1 MTSVDDG
8 AQLTSAEMTHAM
20 LELTNEVRSMR
31 QEITDLKQQLQEAPR
46 AGPATASTLLT
57 ASTPAAPAR
66 SRKPVG
72 RDPFFAAALKRAH
85 PMYVVKISTLLA
97 PSFQHFRPHE
107 ELKAA
112 GMLVEWQE
120 GMNDVIFCS
129 HTWLRGNHPDS
140 EAGDKFS
147 LLAGLLHKIQA
158 GKLDVFTEAVASIMF
173 RGMTLG
179 LKAKDLKRSLADGY
193 VFFDYMSIPQ
203 QDPEAQQRAVIS
215 LASYVSASAYF
226 FVLAGPWRHENGS
239 IRDNFAWGKR
249 GWCRM
254 ELAANLLSPTP
265 KPMVL
270 AKSVAS
276 VLANPPGG
284 EASHNLHRHLLVGTG
299 DFSVEA
305 DRQKLGAHLLDVI
318 VARKALALADCDL
331 FYYRILHTSTAHF
344 LQGTG
349 LELEPESF
357 DQYMATMK
365 FSSVRDGSKKGLTPL
380 FYAAVGNHAEFVE
393 ILLAQ
398 GAEVNR
404 PVKHVSAEFAV
415 IKGTDVLMN
424 AVYFGAGRE
433 TIALLIKA
441 GANLR
446 AMEPMGHNTS
456 IALAIMQGNIPAI
469 ELMLDADPTL
479 IEHELFKDVDSQVWM
494 GFCSAE
500 NALSVFGLLRDRYP
514 DQLPRMMTALP
525 THPMGMGAVG
535 QLCMFHGDDEV
546 FDVIMDT
553 GLPFCDP
560 NISSDVRGNM
570 LKPIVRVCDLLVRMR
585 RFDPGLVTIM
595 AYGSRCSAIHVAAFL
610 GNLGVLEKLIQ
621 REVDVNSVEHPWKMT
636 PLHLAVISGHDT
648 ICARVLTL
656 GAAVEIKDR
665 RGRTALNWAKRLGR
679 EEIVQLML
687 GALERK
693 HVRAQV
699 ATARV

>member
-8 AQLTSAEMTHAM
+8 AQLTSAVAEMTHAM

-66 SRKPVG
+66 SRKSG

-158 GKLDVFTEAVASIMF
+158 GKLDVFTEAVASITF

-179 LKAKDLKRSLADGY
+179 LKAKDLKRSLTDGY

-226 FVLAGPWRHENGS
+226 FVLAGPWRHEDGS

-284 EASHNLHRHLLVGTG
+284 EITHNLHRYLLVGMG

-318 VARKALALADCDL
+318 VARKALALADGDL

-349 LELEPESF
+349 MELGPESF
-357 DQYMATMK
+357 DQFMATMK

-380 FYAAVGNHAEFVE
+380 FYAAVGNHADLVE
-393 ILLAQ
+393 ILLSQ

-404 PVKHVSAEFAV
+404 PVKHTSAEFAV
-415 IKGTDVLMN
+415 IKGST
-424 AVYFGAGRE
+424 
-433 TIALLIKA
+433 
-441 GANLR
+441 
-446 AMEPMGHNTS
+446 NT
-456 IALAIMQGNIPAI
+456 
-469 ELMLDADPTL
+469 
-479 IEHELFKDVDSQVWM
+479 
-494 GFCSAE
+494 
-500 NALSVFGLLRDRYP
+500 
-514 DQLPRMMTALP
+514 
-525 THPMGMGAVG
+525 
-535 QLCMFHGDDEV
+535 
-546 FDVIMDT
+546 
-553 GLPFCDP
+553 
-560 NISSDVRGNM
+560 
-570 LKPIVRVCDLLVRMR
+570 
-585 RFDPGLVTIM
+585 
-595 AYGSRCSAIHVAAFL
+595 
-610 GNLGVLEKLIQ
+610 
-621 REVDVNSVEHPWKMT
+621 
-636 PLHLAVISGHDT
+636 
-648 ICARVLTL
+648 
-656 GAAVEIKDR
+656 
-665 RGRTALNWAKRLGR
+665 
-679 EEIVQLML
+679 
-687 GALERK
+687 
-693 HVRAQV
+693 
-699 ATARV
+699 